1 MATNS
6 YATSPLLL
14 RLREQ
19 QEEEEEEE
27 DHEGESEFAGSGQ
40 AGLST
45 TATTLAGLNSRLT
58 AFHFCLYHVSFI
70 SFSYLLQ
77 F

>member
-19 QEEEEEEE
+19 QEEEEEE
-27 DHEGESEFAGSGQ
+27 DHEGESEFVGSGQ

-45 TATTLAGLNSRLT
+45 TAATLAGLNSRLA